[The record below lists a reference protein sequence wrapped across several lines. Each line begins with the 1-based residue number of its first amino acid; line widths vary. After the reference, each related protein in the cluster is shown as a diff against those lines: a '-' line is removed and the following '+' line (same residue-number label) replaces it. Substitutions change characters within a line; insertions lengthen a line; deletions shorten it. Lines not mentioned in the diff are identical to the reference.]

1 MEPVTF
7 EGSKITVGDRS
18 WDVPYPVSDARR
30 ISGRIIV
37 IYKYWL
43 GPKQASTPWSTHD
56 PRPFHNVEA
65 FDDAGRKLWTA
76 ENPTRRDNVDAYVE
90 FMSEDPLILWNFACA
105 RCTIDP
111 TTGKL
116 LKVEWSK

>member
-1 MEPVTF
+1 MEPLTF

-18 WDVPYPVSDARR
+18 WAVPYPVSDARR
-30 ISGRIIV
+30 IGGRIIV

-43 GPKQASTPWSTHD
+43 GPKHRSLLSTQDSG
-56 PRPFHNVEA
+56 PFHNVAA

-76 ENPTRRDNVDAYVE
+76 ENPTRRNGADAYVE
-90 FMSEDPLILWNFACA
+90 FISEDPLILWNFACF

-111 TTGKL
+111 ATGKL
-116 LKVEWSK
+116 LNAEFTK